1 MITFSISIFILF
13 LVACLITP
21 ITFGCSYT
29 YTHTHTIIKSTPRT
43 LHQIWGV
50 KQAPH
55 SRVKARG
62 EDVEVG
68 GGMMKEEGNIWGLRG
83 GEVEEGEDLDQGI
96 EEGVREVEEE
106 VEVVGGEDVEE
117 VVGGEDVEGVV
128 GGEDVEEEEGEEDVE
143 EEVVV
148 EDSEEVVVEDSEEV
162 LVEDSDTSN
171 VSCAADVS
179 VEGATTDPSFPS
191 ATTPVPSSSST
202 TSTTSSSSLT
212 RPTPSPSINPPTTSL
227 ESLQALVASTLS
239 QPTKPP
245 ILHFGRLYKSLSS
258 DPSIDPGTLA
268 GALDMHLDKLR
279 DYYGSQFE
287 SRISDVSDGNARRME
302 YDNVG
307 RNLRAALE
315 ASGCEVRRIEEGM
328 EGWRRDVE
336 NFMDEG
342 AEEEREE
349 EEMEEEEEEEEPKG
363 GVINRIRLRTKR
375 YVKKQMN
382 GRVWV
387 KRVVN
392 QAIVVALNY
401 AQMKLEWRGRI
412 REELKKER
420 ERPGF
425 PAF

>member
-1 MITFSISIFILF
+1 
-13 LVACLITP
+13 
-21 ITFGCSYT
+21 
-29 YTHTHTIIKSTPRT
+29 
-43 LHQIWGV
+43 
-50 KQAPH
+50 
-55 SRVKARG
+55 
-62 EDVEVG
+62 
-68 GGMMKEEGNIWGLRG
+68 MMKEEGIVWGLRG
-83 GEVEEGEDLDQGI
+83 GEVDEEEDLDQGI

-106 VEVVGGEDVEE
+106 VEVVGGEELEEE
-117 VVGGEDVEGVV
+117 VGGEELEEEVGGEDEDMEVV
-128 GGEDVEEEEGEEDVE
+128 VEDVE

-171 VSCAADVS
+171 VSCASDVS
-179 VEGATTDPSFPS
+179 VANVEGATTDPTFPS

-202 TSTTSSSSLT
+202 TFT
-212 RPTPSPSINPPTTSL
+212 RPTSSPSINPPTTSL

-363 GVINRIRLRTKR
+363 GVINRIRLRAKR